1 MHSLSP
7 YLFRCYNQNSAAKQR
22 EQRYC
27 ALDNIKGYDLFNM
40 LLKFMENNSKKY
52 VILEK
57 EKQVYMF
64 SDISF
69 DNTKREGYAYFNVG
83 TYGMKTDIINVET
96 GIVDFEKA
104 EKNAEIIKHF
114 IYFFIPKGFNE
125 GLIFTHAFRGNGIKT
140 LFHGLMSKYFDEQTK
155 LCLQMNPL
163 AYENGVKA
171 WLDGA
176 AKEVKIVKFSGFK
189 DPADAIKKLGH
200 NEQELVIKPPRKGS
214 LGKLRD
220 YFEQTSE
227 QHKSVELLTEFGA
240 QVKTVIEIDGKKRTF
255 TVGSKATNTVC
266 EIEFDEDIVYL
277 AGVPKL
283 DSIVKWTRTLV
294 KEYVKDLYPGL
305 PMGNLP

>member
-7 YLFRCYNQNSAAKQR
+7 YLFRCYNQYSAAKKR
-22 EQRYC
+22 EQRYSS
-27 ALDNIKGYDLFNM
+27 LDNIKNLDLFEM
-40 LLKFMENNSKKY
+40 LLKFMDERSQKY
-52 VILEK
+52 TVLEK

-64 SDISF
+64 SNISYNE
-69 DNTKREGYAYFNVG
+69 DKREGYAYFNVG
-83 TYGMKTDIINVET
+83 SYGMKTDIINVDT
-96 GIVDFEKA
+96 GDVDFEKA
-104 EKNAEIIKHF
+104 EKNAEIIKHL

-125 GLIFTHAFRGNGIKT
+125 GLVFTHAFRGNGIKT
-140 LFHGLMSKYFDEQTK
+140 LFHSLMGAYFAERTK

-200 NEQELVIKPPRKGS
+200 NEQELIIKPPRKGS

-220 YFEQTSE
+220 YLNDKTE
-227 QHKSVELLTEFGA
+227 QHKSVELLTEFGS

-255 TVGSKATNTVC
+255 TVGSKATNAVC
-266 EIEFDEDIVYL
+266 EIEFDEDIEYSD
-277 AGVPKL
+277 GVPKL
-283 DSIVKWTRTLV
+283 ASIVTWTRVLV

>member
-7 YLFRCYNQNSAAKQR
+7 YLFRCYNQHSAAKKR
-22 EQRYC
+22 EQRYSS
-27 ALDNIKGYDLFNM
+27 LDNIKGYDLFKM
-40 LLKFMENNSKKY
+40 LSDFMEDNSKKY
-52 VILEK
+52 TVMEN

-64 SDISF
+64 SHMFF
-69 DNTKREGYAYFNVG
+69 DDRTREGYAYFNVG
-83 TYGMKTDIINVET
+83 SYGMKTDIINVDT
-96 GIVDFEKA
+96 GDVDFEKA

-114 IYFFIPKGFNE
+114 IYFFIPTGFNE
-125 GLIFTHAFRGNGIKT
+125 GLVFTHAFRGNGIKT
-140 LFHGLMSKYFDEQTK
+140 LFHNLMGKYFDEKTK

-163 AYENGVKA
+163 AYENGVRA

-176 AKEVKIVKFSGFK
+176 AKEVKIVKFSGFN
-189 DPADAIKKLGH
+189 DPSDAIKKLGH
-200 NEQELVIKPPRKGS
+200 NEQELIIKPPRKGS

-220 YFEQTSE
+220 YLDTSSK
-227 QHKSVELLTEFGA
+227 QHESVELLNEFGS

-266 EIEFDEDIVYL
+266 EIEFDEDIEYSE
-277 AGVPKL
+277 GVPKL
-283 DSIVKWTRTLV
+283 DSVVAWARVLV